1 MTRDVV
7 LELHLDRGDP
17 VAWCLP
23 VVAVLAGEFES
34 LRQLRCCDALLAKH
48 CVGTADRSARAPFT
62 GANKIVNVYEWQ
74 AH

>member
-1 MTRDVV
+1 MRDVV
-7 LELHLDRGDP
+7 LELHLDRGGP
-17 VAWCLP
+17 VAWCVLA
-23 VVAVLAGEFES
+23 VAVLAGEFES
-34 LRQLRCCDALLAKH
+34 LGQLRRRRALLAKH